1 MNDAIAN
8 EILVFNLSGGIKVKK
23 IDDKWA
29 AGYASNVTPNVN
41 FKSSGRQKYTAL
53 RLVQES
59 KDFEIKDFQNDLMDI
74 MNEEVQILDNVIT
87 ESVEIFNDLI
97 TEINF
102 GQIVSKIKKVA
113 QKLLNRILD
122 TIKNFYNNVIK
133 KVIKKLQEYIKLG
146 ISKFLEYIG
155 IEVDGDANLSV
166 NF

>member
-1 MNDAIAN
+1 M
-8 EILVFNLSGGIKVKK
+8 
-23 IDDKWA
+23 
-29 AGYASNVTPNVN
+29 
-41 FKSSGRQKYTAL
+41 
-53 RLVQES
+53 VQES

-74 MNEEVQILDNVIT
+74 MNEEVQRLDNVIT

-155 IEVDGDANLSV
+155 VEVDGDADLSV